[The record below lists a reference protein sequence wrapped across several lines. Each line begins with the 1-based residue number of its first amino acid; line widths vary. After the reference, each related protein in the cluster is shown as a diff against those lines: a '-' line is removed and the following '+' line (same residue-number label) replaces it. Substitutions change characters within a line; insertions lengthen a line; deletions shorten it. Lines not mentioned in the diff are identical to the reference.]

1 MLEKIIDFLFFLD
14 QRLPFAKNRWA
25 ALLGSLPFTLLLLI
39 TDGKTIRMLL
49 SETSWGIWAVCFVLA
64 IMWLD
69 CRTDRRL
76 RFLPYICIAKIAV
89 SFL

>member
-1 MLEKIIDFLFFLD
+1 MLEKIIDFLMLLD
-14 QRLPFAKNRWA
+14 ERLPFVKNRWGT
-25 ALLGSLPFTLLLLI
+25 LLMSLPFTLMLLI
-39 TDGKTIRMLL
+39 TEGKTIRMLL
-49 SETSWGIWAVCFVLA
+49 SETSWGIWTVCFVLA
-64 IMWLD
+64 IMWFD

>member
-1 MLEKIIDFLFFLD
+1 MPEKIIDFLMFLD
-14 QRLPFAKNRWA
+14 ERLPFVKNRWGT
-25 ALLGSLPFTLLLLI
+25 LLMSLPFTLLLLI

-49 SETSWGIWAVCFVLA
+49 SETSWGVWAVCFVLA
-64 IMWLD
+64 IMWFD

>member
-1 MLEKIIDFLFFLD
+1 MPEKIIDFLFFLD

-49 SETSWGIWAVCFVLA
+49 SETSWGVWAVCFVLA
-64 IMWLD
+64 FIWFF
-69 CRTDRRL
+69 CRTDRWL
-76 RFLPYICIAKIAV
+76 RFLPYICIAKIVV

>member
-1 MLEKIIDFLFFLD
+1 MPEKIIDFLMFLD
-14 QRLPFAKNRWA
+14 ERLPFVKNRWGT
-25 ALLGSLPFTLLLLI
+25 LLMSLPFTLLLLI
-39 TDGKTIRMLL
+39 TDDKTIHMLL
-49 SETSWGIWAVCFVLA
+49 SETSWGIWTVCFVLA
-64 IMWLD
+64 IMWFD

>member
-39 TDGKTIRMLL
+39 TDDKTIRMLL
-49 SETSWGIWAVCFVLA
+49 SETSWGIWAVCFALA

>member
-1 MLEKIIDFLFFLD
+1 MPEKIIDFLMFLD
-14 QRLPFAKNRWA
+14 ERLPFVKNRWGT
-25 ALLGSLPFTLLLLI
+25 LLMSLPFTLMLLI
-39 TDGKTIRMLL
+39 TEGKTIRMLL
-49 SETSWGIWAVCFVLA
+49 SETSWGIWTVCFVLA
-64 IMWLD
+64 IMWFD

>member
-1 MLEKIIDFLFFLD
+1 MFLD
-14 QRLPFAKNRWA
+14 ERLPFVKNRWGT
-25 ALLGSLPFTLLLLI
+25 LLMSLPFTLLLLI

-64 IMWLD
+64 IMWFD

>member
-1 MLEKIIDFLFFLD
+1 MPEKIIDFLMFLD
-14 QRLPFAKNRWA
+14 ERLPFAKNRWA

-39 TDGKTIRMLL
+39 TDGKTIHMLL
-49 SETSWGIWAVCFVLA
+49 SETSWGVWAVCFVLA
-64 IMWLD
+64 FIWFF
-69 CRTDRRL
+69 CRTDHWL

>member
-1 MLEKIIDFLFFLD
+1 MLEKIIDFLMLLD
-14 QRLPFAKNRWA
+14 ERLPFVKNRWGT
-25 ALLGSLPFTLLLLI
+25 LLMSLPFTLLLLI

-49 SETSWGIWAVCFVLA
+49 SETSWGVCAVCFVLA
-64 IMWLD
+64 MMWFD

>member
-1 MLEKIIDFLFFLD
+1 MPEKIIDFLMFLD
-14 QRLPFAKNRWA
+14 ERLPFVKNRWGT
-25 ALLGSLPFTLLLLI
+25 LLMSLPFTLLLLI
-39 TDGKTIRMLL
+39 TEGKTIRMLL
-49 SETSWGIWAVCFVLA
+49 SETSWGIWTVCFVLA
-64 IMWLD
+64 IMWFD

>member
-1 MLEKIIDFLFFLD
+1 MPEKIIDFLMFLD
-14 QRLPFAKNRWA
+14 ERLPFVKNRWGT
-25 ALLGSLPFTLLLLI
+25 LLMSLPFTLLLLI

-49 SETSWGIWAVCFVLA
+49 SETSWGIWTVCFVLA
-64 IMWLD
+64 IMWFD